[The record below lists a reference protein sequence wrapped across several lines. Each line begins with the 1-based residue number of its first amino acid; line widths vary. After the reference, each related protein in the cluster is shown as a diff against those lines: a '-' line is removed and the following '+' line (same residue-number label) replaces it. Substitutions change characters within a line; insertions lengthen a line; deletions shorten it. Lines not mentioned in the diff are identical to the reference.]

1 MELDP
6 EDTNNPLL
14 QTGDDLNVDLNF
26 AASKKM
32 TLNDSDGDDEI
43 EPYGAPEAA
52 SGGLKI
58 DFANDMFTSKI
69 AAEEPGD
76 GEDLSGQWHRRE
88 NNTGSHLL
96 IKEEH
101 KSPIRNERKGPLPL
115 EQAPTSAV
123 KFGASVG

>member
-14 QTGDDLNVDLNF
+14 EAGDNLNVDLNL
-26 AASKKM
+26 AAVKRT
-32 TLNDSDGDDEI
+32 TLNDSDGDDDEI

-52 SGGLKI
+52 SGGVKI

-76 GEDLSGQWHRRE
+76 GDDLTGQWHRRE
-88 NNTGSHLL
+88 TDAGS
-96 IKEEH
+96 
-101 KSPIRNERKGPLPL
+101 
-115 EQAPTSAV
+115 
-123 KFGASVG
+123 